1 MISKSF
7 SENVVVLTGASSG
20 IGCHL
25 ALQLAEHGARLALAA
40 RNVDKLK
47 EVAEQCKKR
56 GGLALVVPT
65 DISEQSQCQS
75 LVERTFKEYG
85 QIDTLINNAG
95 ISMHSRF
102 DEIHDVTMM
111 QKVMEVNFFGSVFCT
126 FFALPYLKKTKG
138 RLVGIS
144 SFSGK
149 FPSPMASG
157 YGASKHAMA
166 GFFDSLRV
174 ELKDF
179 GISVTMVYFSW
190 IKTGISS
197 RALGAEGR
205 PLGKTLGHE
214 NDAMPVE
221 DCARLII
228 GAVAK
233 RKRELLPFQGK
244 LGLWMNLLFPSIV
257 DRVAQKTLE

>member
-7 SENVVVLTGASSG
+7 SGNVVILTGASSG
-20 IGCHL
+20 IGRHL
-25 ALQLAEHGARLALAA
+25 ALKLAEHGARLALAA

-47 EVAEQCKKR
+47 EVAELCKKR

-65 DISEQSQCQS
+65 DISEHSQCQS

-111 QKVMEVNFFGSVFCT
+111 QKVIGVNFFGSVFCT

-179 GISVTMVYFSW
+179 GVSVTMVYFSW

-205 PLGKTLGHE
+205 PLGKRLDHE

-228 GAVAK
+228 DAVAK

-244 LGLWMNLLFPSIV
+244 LGLWMKLLFPSIV